1 MIGQLKHIAQDKEMT
16 RMKVRSV
23 NVSGRFVV
31 QGQLIL
37 CVQRDGFSCS
47 IGGMITD
54 NVNTYKII
62 GFCFAAKKPEI
73 IPLKAE
79 KVR

>member
-1 MIGQLKHIAQDKEMT
+1 
-16 RMKVRSV
+16 
-23 NVSGRFVV
+23 
-31 QGQLIL
+31 
-37 CVQRDGFSCS
+37 
-47 IGGMITD
+47 MITD